1 MKMIVSFFKHIRI
14 VYTRSSTLL
23 KCVVLTALIVSAAAL
38 LTLRGAYLQQLQ
50 QQEALR
56 QQAAVLEQENSQLI
70 RNISQLGTLQGI
82 RRIATEELGLVD
94 PGTVIFV
101 PEE

>member
-1 MKMIVSFFKHIRI
+1 MKAIVNFFKHIRI
-14 VYTRSSTLL
+14 VYKRSSTLL
-23 KCVVLTALIVSAAAL
+23 KCVVLTALIASAVAL

-56 QQAAVLEQENSQLI
+56 QQAAELEQDNDLLA

-101 PEE
+101 PEK

>member
-1 MKMIVSFFKHIRI
+1 M
-14 VYTRSSTLL
+14 
-23 KCVVLTALIVSAAAL
+23 VLTALIVSAVAL
-38 LTLRGAYLQQLQ
+38 LTLRGAYLNELQ

-56 QQAAVLEQENSQLI
+56 QQAAELEQDNELLA

-101 PEE
+101 PEK

>member
-1 MKMIVSFFKHIRI
+1 MKAIVHFFKHIRI
-14 VYTRSSTLL
+14 VYKRSSALL
-23 KCVVLTALIVSAAAL
+23 KCVVLTALIVSAVAL

-56 QQAAVLEQENSQLI
+56 QQAAVLEQENSLLI

-82 RRIATEELGLVD
+82 RRIAGEELGLVD

>member
-1 MKMIVSFFKHIRI
+1 MKAIVTFFKHIRI
-14 VYTRSSTLL
+14 VYKRSSTLL

-38 LTLRGAYLQQLQ
+38 LTLRGAYVQQLA
-50 QQEALR
+50 QQEMLR
-56 QQAAVLEQENSQLI
+56 QQAAELEQENSLLI

>member
-1 MKMIVSFFKHIRI
+1 MKAIVNFFKHIRI
-14 VYTRSSTLL
+14 VYKRSSTLL
-23 KCVVLTALIVSAAAL
+23 KCVVLTALIVSAVAL
-38 LTLRGAYLQQLQ
+38 LTLRGAYLQELQ

-56 QQAAVLEQENSQLI
+56 QQAAELEQDNDLLA

-101 PEE
+101 PEK

>member
-1 MKMIVSFFKHIRI
+1 MKAIVNFFKHIRI
-14 VYTRSSTLL
+14 VYKRSSTLL
-23 KCVVLTALIVSAAAL
+23 KCVVLTALIVSAVAL

-56 QQAAVLEQENSQLI
+56 QQAAELEQDNDLLA

-101 PEE
+101 PEK

>member
-1 MKMIVSFFKHIRI
+1 MKTIVNFFKHIRI
-14 VYTRSSTLL
+14 VYKRSSTLL
-23 KCVVLTALIVSAAAL
+23 KCVVLTALIVSAVAL

-56 QQAAVLEQENSQLI
+56 QQAAELEQDNDLLA

-101 PEE
+101 PEK